1 MGGFDDENAQLLS
14 FALETSVLE
23 AEVSSE
29 VNEGDES
36 RASSSVVILGSSMVL
51 IAVTTLLF

>member
-1 MGGFDDENAQLLS
+1 MGGFDDENSQLLS

-36 RASSSVVILGSSMVL
+36 RASSSVVILGSPMLL